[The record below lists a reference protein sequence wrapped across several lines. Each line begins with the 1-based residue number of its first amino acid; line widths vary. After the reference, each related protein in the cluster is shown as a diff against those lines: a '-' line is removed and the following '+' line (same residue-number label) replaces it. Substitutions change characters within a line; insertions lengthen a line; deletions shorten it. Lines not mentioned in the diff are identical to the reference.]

1 MKLRVNQLTVTLHMR
16 VGDDVTLN
24 DSKTSRIASMVL
36 DSLERGSRIINIGDG
51 NYIFAKDVIS
61 AKVEMSQREQ
71 RYPDPCPSDDPCAT
85 LDPPTII
92 GVPTEPLLVGIGD
105 TFDPLDGVTAVDG
118 NGNTVAVTVNL
129 IPSN

>member
-16 VGDDVTLN
+16 VGDDITLN
-24 DSKTSRIASMVL
+24 DSKTSNIASMVL

-61 AKVEMSQREQ
+61 AKVVMSQREQ

-92 GVPTEPLLVGIGD
+92 GVPTEPLLVGVGEE
-105 TFDPLDGVTAVDG
+105 FDPLDGVSAIDG
-118 NGNTVAVTVNL
+118 YEEPLEVTVTL
-129 IPSN
+129 E

>member
-1 MKLRVNQLTVTLHMR
+1 MKLTVNQLTVTLHMR
-16 VGDDVTLN
+16 VGDDITLN
-24 DSKTSRIASMVL
+24 DSKTSNIASMVL

-92 GVPTEPLLVGIGD
+92 GVPTEPLLVGVGEE
-105 TFDPLDGVTAVDG
+105 FDPLDGITAFDD
-118 NGNTVAVTVNL
+118 NGKKVTVTVEVEGE
-129 IPSN
+129 